1 MSPRQFIG
9 WIFILGGALL
19 QPPAFAENEAA
30 AGYAA
35 ADVQAEATAGLN
47 FDTVFETYIG
57 PIPVV
62 EGDDGVNSQIREP
75 TRAAADSPPLQLPP
89 SPEINLPRIRNL
101 LSAGA
106 LTLAES
112 LLVAGLPARVGQS
125 DWFDW
130 QRELWEVREKNNE
143 HDRLIESLLV
153 LAENVQGDQR
163 LEVLERLVVVQQKNG
178 DFLIAR
184 AGLRDLMLMVNSDPV
199 RTARLRRLL
208 IQNYL
213 ESGLVADADAASV
226 RYQEEYLPD
235 DTEWN
240 LLRGQ
245 ILIENEEPS
254 KAVAQLVGLQ
264 DQKARLM
271 LVLARLYEGSL
282 KPIAVIAHLEGDEV
296 FTFTSPELEHL
307 RAAITAEAARLA
319 NQPGIHVRML
329 ENLLA
334 ADAGSIPM
342 LPEATPERLLKAY
355 GDLAMIAGNDA
366 HLLLGND
373 LEWAKHADELPPEK
387 APVARAIYAMLLQ
400 KDGGGPAV
408 GTAHWGLIDL
418 LLSDGLYRVALALYG
433 DGSPLGLL
441 PDVGDA
447 LSLRLSRHALEA
459 GDYSIAA
466 QVVTSLEQ
474 PPDGMTDWRW
484 QLQIARL
491 EIFSGQSQVGAD
503 RLLQVLKDTDEVEE
517 QELDRLLQVAF
528 DLQAISRDDL
538 ALKVFEAAGP
548 FARTVRQRRELLFWM
563 GESQIG
569 EGRFAQGADLFLQ
582 SSEVAGQ
589 QLDLWGQSARFRA
602 AEALVDAGL
611 LQDAFNVY
619 RSLLKE
625 SSNENRQL
633 QLRQKLQ
640 NLNLLEAVRS
650 E

>member
-1 MSPRQFIG
+1 VSSRQFTG
-9 WIFILGGALL
+9 WIFLLGGALL
-19 QPPAFAENEAA
+19 QPSVCAA
-30 AGYAA
+30 SETAGYAA
-35 ADVQAEATAGLN
+35 ADIQAETTAGLN

-57 PIPVV
+57 PIPV
-62 EGDDGVNSQIREP
+62 EKGDDGADSR
-75 TRAAADSPPLQLPP
+75 TAADRPSLQLPP
-89 SPEINLPRIRNL
+89 SREINLPRIRTL
-101 LSAGA
+101 LSSGA

-112 LLVAGLPARVGQS
+112 LLIAGLPARVGQS

-130 QRELWEVREKNNE
+130 QRELWEVREKNNQR
-143 HDRLIESLLV
+143 DRLIESLIILSQ
-153 LAENVQGDQR
+153 NVEGDQR
-163 LEVLERLVVVQQKNG
+163 LEVLERLVEAQQKNG
-178 DFLIAR
+178 DFLAAR
-184 AGLRDLMLMVNSDPV
+184 AGLRDLMLVVSSDPV
-199 RTARLRRLL
+199 RTARLRRFL

-213 ESGLVADADAASV
+213 ESGLVADAEAASI

-245 ILIENEEPS
+245 ISIENEQPS

-271 LVLARLYEGSL
+271 LALARLHEGSL
-282 KPIAVIAHLEGDEV
+282 QPDAVIAYLDSDKV
-296 FTFTSPELEHL
+296 STFASSELEHL
-307 RAAITAEAARLA
+307 RTAITAEAARLA
-319 NQPGIHVRML
+319 NQPGIRARML

-334 ADAGSIPM
+334 ADVSSIPM
-342 LPEATPERLLKAY
+342 FPEVTSERLLTAY
-355 GDLAMIAGNDA
+355 SDLGRIAGNDA

-373 LEWAKHADELPPEK
+373 LEWVNYAIELPPEE
-387 APVARAIYAMLLQ
+387 AVVARAIYAMLLQ
-400 KDGGGPAV
+400 NDEAGPAT
-408 GTAHWGLIDL
+408 GSAHRGLIDL
-418 LLSDGLYRVALALYG
+418 LLNDGLYRVILALYG
-433 DGSPLGLL
+433 DASPLGLL

-459 GDYSIAA
+459 GDYLIAA
-466 QVVTSLEQ
+466 GIVTRIDQLPE
-474 PPDGMTDWRW
+474 GMTDWRW

-491 EIFSGQSQVGAD
+491 EIFSGQSKVGAD
-503 RLLQVLKDTDEVEE
+503 RLLQILDSAEHVEE
-517 QELDRLLQVAF
+517 QELDRLLQVVF

-538 ALKVFEAAGP
+538 ALKVFEAVGP
-548 FARTVRQRRELLFWM
+548 FAHTVRQRRELLYWM

-569 EGRFAQGADLFLQ
+569 EGRFAEGADLFLQ

-625 SSNENRQL
+625 SSDENRQF

-640 NLNLLEAVRS
+640 NLKLLEAVQS
-650 E
+650 K

>member
-1 MSPRQFIG
+1 MFL
-9 WIFILGGALL
+9 LGGALL
-19 QPPAFAENEAA
+19 QPAAFAEKETA
-30 AGYAA
+30 AGHAA
-35 ADVQAEATAGLN
+35 ADVQAEAMAGLN
-47 FDTVFETYIG
+47 FDTVFETYIS
-57 PIPVV
+57 PIPIA
-62 EGDDGVNSQIREP
+62 ETDDGSDSQAGEP
-75 TRAAADSPPLQLPP
+75 ARTVADSPSLQLPP
-89 SPEINLPRIRNL
+89 SPDINLSRIRNL

-130 QRELWEVREKNNE
+130 QRELWEVREENNQR
-143 HDRLIESLLV
+143 DRLIDSLLV
-153 LAENVQGDQR
+153 LAEKVEGDQR
-163 LEVLERLVVVQQKNG
+163 LEVLERLVRAQQKKG
-178 DFLIAR
+178 DFLAAR
-184 AGLRDLMLMVNSDPV
+184 AGLRDLMLLVNSDPV

-213 ESGLVADADAASV
+213 ESGLVADAEAASV
-226 RYQEEYLPD
+226 RYQDEYLPD

-271 LVLARLYEGSL
+271 LALARLHEGSL
-282 KPIAVIAHLEGDEV
+282 QPDAVITYLESDEV
-296 FTFTSPELEHL
+296 FTFASPELEHL
-307 RAAITAEAARLA
+307 RTAIIAEAARLA
-319 NQPGIHVRML
+319 NQPGIQTRML

-334 ADAGSIPM
+334 ADVGAIPM
-342 LPEATPERLLKAY
+342 LPAATSERLLKSY
-355 GDLAMIAGNDA
+355 GDLATIAGNDA

-373 LEWAKHADELPPEK
+373 LEWVKYADELPPQE
-387 APVARAIYAMLLQ
+387 AAVARAIYALLVQ
-400 KDGGGPAV
+400 NDRVGPA
-408 GTAHWGLIDL
+408 AHAAHRGLIDL
-418 LLSDGLYRVALALYG
+418 LLNDGLYRVVLALYG
-433 DGSPLGLL
+433 DAAPLGLL

-466 QVVTSLEQ
+466 RVVTRIKQLPE
-474 PPDGMTDWRW
+474 GMTHWRW

-503 RLLQVLKDTDEVEE
+503 RLLRVLEDADELKE

-548 FARTVRQRRELLFWM
+548 FAYTVRQRRELLFWM

-569 EGRFAQGADLFLQ
+569 VGQFAQGADLFLQ
-582 SSEVAGQ
+582 SSEVAGK

-619 RSLLKE
+619 RLLLKE
-625 SSNENRQL
+625 SSDENRQL